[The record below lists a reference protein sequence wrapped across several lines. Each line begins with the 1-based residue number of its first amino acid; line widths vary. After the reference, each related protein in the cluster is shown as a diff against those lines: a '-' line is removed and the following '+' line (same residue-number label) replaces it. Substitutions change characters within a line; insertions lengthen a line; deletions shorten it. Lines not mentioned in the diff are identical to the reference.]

1 VTPTTV
7 TSAPLSH
14 DSGRTSAEYPAPVEE
29 EIGHATFD
37 YVLSEHADNFDV
49 DAFIADFEEE
59 NGSVGC
65 NLENP
70 STIDVERVA
79 DDDALNI
86 DDVADLLSDFDQ
98 DHQQHAHGAAV
109 TLIPSTAAPA
119 LPPQHMGRFTPALPP
134 QHMGRFTPALPPQPQ
149 VPNVTAF
156 FLHLLQPPN
165 PSQPTAAMSV
175 TPPALMAMPS
185 KKGHKSKARLDSKQW
200 TDRETECLRQGMVLF
215 GARKY
220 KWTLIKK
227 YFSADLKARSNV
239 DLKDRWRNLLGRKQ
253 RRNRKQRNGPYSR

>member
-1 VTPTTV
+1 MAPTTA

-14 DSGRTSAEYPAPVEE
+14 DSGRTSAEYPAPAEE
-29 EIGHATFD
+29 VIGHDTYN
-37 YVLSEHADNFDV
+37 YVLSEHDSFDF

-65 NLENP
+65 NLENLG
-70 STIDVERVA
+70 TIDVEPVA

-86 DDVADLLSDFDQ
+86 DDVAELLSDFDQ
-98 DHQQHAHGAAV
+98 DHQQHAHAAPAHAAV
-109 TLIPSTAAPA
+109 TLI
-119 LPPQHMGRFTPALPP
+119 H
-134 QHMGRFTPALPPQPQ
+134 RFTPALPPQPQ
-149 VPNVTAF
+149 VPNAPPAF

-165 PSQPTAAMSV
+165 QSQPTAAMSV
-175 TPPALMAMPS
+175 APPALMAMPS
-185 KKGHKSKARLDSKQW
+185 KKGCKSKARLDSKQW

-227 YFSADLKARSNV
+227 HFSDDLKARSNV